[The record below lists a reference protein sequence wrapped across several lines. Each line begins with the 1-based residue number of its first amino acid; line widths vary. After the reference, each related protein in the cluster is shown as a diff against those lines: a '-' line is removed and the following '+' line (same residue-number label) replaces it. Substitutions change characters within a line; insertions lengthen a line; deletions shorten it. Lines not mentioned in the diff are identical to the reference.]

1 MDRRL
6 HDLSSRLRR
15 LAKRDAP
22 PAPLEPLE
30 PILIR
35 SSRDGDRGALERVAA
50 LDSRTLA
57 AGSFLL
63 AEVERELVAAAP
75 LAVDEEPLKRS
86 IPADGRRSRA
96 APAPN
101 TSDPLEP
108 GRTRWRPRISAA
120 RAPRSGV
127 MNWHRARPLR
137 RADAPAG
144 VQRAFGCHQPS

>member
-6 HDLSSRLRR
+6 HDLSSGLRR

-35 SSRDGDRGALERVAA
+35 HSRDGDRGALERLAA

-57 AGSFLL
+57 NGSSLL

-75 LAVDEEPLKRS
+75 LAVDEEPL
-86 IPADGRRSRA
+86 
-96 APAPN
+96 
-101 TSDPLEP
+101 SDPFLPMAGVRELLLLRRRQIRSSRGALAG
-108 GRTRWRPRISAA
+108 GRES
-120 RAPRSGV
+120 APR
-127 MNWHRARPLR
+127 ALR
-137 RADAPAG
+137 EAA
-144 VQRAFGCHQPS
+144 